1 MADSSTIE
9 ETENQTNKPGV
20 LSGGEPQLKQIF
32 FNQPFTAGR
41 FRISVKNIT
50 RIVYPKAK
58 VLIEGSDLSI
68 YDQIF
73 VVYGS
78 GEQRV
83 KSFFPNPAVSTF
95 IEFELPNLND
105 LLVDGA
111 TVQIKLV
118 SLRNREASGIIRQ
131 NLIYYTKSS
140 EEGQKEKS
148 SSSNNQK
155 PNGRG
160 TAGGTKGVFD
170 GGVGA
175 VVDATGA
182 VMGGVVKPFVTSG
195 KTLDATVQGLS
206 KSSGVVRGN
215 VKTSVGDNFDSSDD
229 VAEEV
234 SVRGSVSQN
243 VANEV
248 NATTEEKQTVTQKT
262 QASISSS
269 GQRVGEANIA
279 GIQTTTVSGGGG
291 ASVTNISPSTVSTSV
306 QGGEQSRTTGSG
318 SSSGGG
324 QAEVSS
330 KAQQTVL
337 TQVNTEGVSGQ
348 SVNVSANVNQPGSVS
363 GRVEVNDSSN
373 VDIKATTQSS
383 GSVSTGVKA
392 TVSGSSAGGK
402 SNVEVNDQTNVD
414 IQGGSQVSPN
424 SKQQRPGFTGQFSGS
439 APVTQQSQPSGSVA
453 TLEQENPERTTGIN
467 VQRTAGPLGGLN
479 VSEAINSKQ
488 NDVNRVSGDDSKKP
502 NSSLRTPSAG
512 GQPINPL
519 PSNTGA
525 DSNQLGSD
533 KEGSGNEDKEKQNE
547 PDEKPLTPLNS
558 EESKNSNQPEKNPEE
573 KENPEFKN
581 KLNKLKDNDA
591 ALQRALPQQSGNQ
604 LGSAGQEPSATKK
617 APNVQPRST
626 SPQGGGPL
634 GGSPENKEGQPQQ
647 AGLGQE
653 GKDLEKKDR
662 LPNRQSDNERSQGS
676 PPGQRSKDLKKP
688 DQNPQTL
695 PSVPPDESSLP
706 GRLNKVSQAKR
717 IIDKYG
723 QAGKGIGKAT
733 SKVWYYGLGISAGV
747 FFSGLDFFVG
757 ALIMDAYWIF
767 GHRKDKNLFPLSLWQ
782 KVVTI
787 FANLAPFL
795 YAAVIVILIAI
806 AGCNYP
812 VGKIA
817 GSYKLSYMGIAG
829 YGEVCEALES
839 AGSGLGVSG
848 GTGGGAV
855 PTIPGGVCSVAASGP
870 ASVENLAS
878 TCFGA
883 NAGKASAIAVAE
895 SGGNPVSMSRVDKC
909 GNDSVSVGLFQINL
923 TAHRVAGLN
932 CPSAF
937 NRRYDGPSSACQ
949 VINRPL
955 YDACVAAAK
964 IPENNIQE
972 ACRISGNGQSWSAWG
987 ANRRCGF

>member
-9 ETENQTNKPGV
+9 ETENQTNKPGI
-20 LSGGEPQLKQIF
+20 LSGGEPQLKEIF
-32 FNQPFTAGR
+32 LNQSFTAGR

-50 RIVYPKAK
+50 RVVYPKAK
-58 VLIEGSDLSI
+58 VLIEGNDLGI
-68 YDQIF
+68 YDQIY
-73 VVYGS
+73 VVFGN
-78 GEQRV
+78 GELRV
-83 KSFFPNPAVSTF
+83 KSFFPNPAISTF
-95 IEFELPNLND
+95 IEFELPDLNN

-111 TVQIKLV
+111 TVQVKLV
-118 SLRNREASGIIRQ
+118 SLRNKEASGIIKQ

-140 EEGQKEKS
+140 EEGQGEKDS
-148 SSSNNQK
+148 TSNNQK
-155 PNGRG
+155 STGRS
-160 TAGGTKGVFD
+160 AVGGSRGVFE

-195 KTLDATVQGLS
+195 KTSGPLTRGTVQANV
-206 KSSGVVRGN
+206 SSGFVNRKVQTN
-215 VKTSVGDNFDSSDD
+215 VEDDFDSNDD
-229 VAEEV
+229 VAQGA

-248 NATTEEKQTVTQKT
+248 NATIEEKQTVTQKT
-262 QASISSS
+262 QANIASS
-269 GQRVGEANIA
+269 GQRVGEVNI
-279 GIQTTTVSGGGG
+279 GGTQTTTVSGGGG
-291 ASVTNISPSTVSTSV
+291 ASSSVSGTI
-306 QGGEQSRTTGSG
+306 GTSG
-318 SSSGGG
+318 SVTTSGGG
-324 QAEVSS
+324 GRVEVSS
-330 KAQQTVL
+330 KGGQTVS
-337 TQVNTEGVSGQ
+337 TQTNVEGNLGKTVNI
-348 SVNVSANVNQPGSVS
+348 SANVNQSSPVS
-363 GRVEVNDSSN
+363 GKVEVNDKTNIDVKVKSQNVGKSKVESQIGASSSGAGRGSLAGGGNGSIEVNDSSN
-373 VDIKATTQSS
+373 VDI
-383 GSVSTGVKA
+383 
-392 TVSGSSAGGK
+392 
-402 SNVEVNDQTNVD
+402 
-414 IQGGSQVSPN
+414 QGGSQGLSSPG
-424 SKQQRPGFTGQFSGS
+424 KKVS
-439 APVTQQSQPSGSVA
+439 APAGQSLGSSSFNQQSQPSGSVA
-453 TLEQENPERTTGIN
+453 TLEQESPTQTIGVN
-467 VQRTAGPLGGLN
+467 VQRSAGPLGGLN
-479 VSEAINSKQ
+479 VSEAISSKQ
-488 NDVNRVSGDDSKKP
+488 NGVNKVSDNRPDKL
-502 NSSLRTPSAG
+502 N
-512 GQPINPL
+512 QPISQL
-519 PSNTGA
+519 ANTKGVEPNLSESKN
-525 DSNQLGSD
+525 D
-533 KEGSGNEDKEKQNE
+533 NEDKEKQNE
-547 PDEKPLTPLNS
+547 PGEKPLTPLKP
-558 EESKNSNQPEKNPEE
+558 EELKNPDQQETNPKE

-591 ALQRALPQQSGNQ
+591 ALQRALPLEQGDQPGLTNKEP
-604 LGSAGQEPSATKK
+604 GSEKRS
-617 APNVQPRST
+617 PNVQPRS
-626 SPQGGGPL
+626 SGQQGGGFGGGPRNKQDPL
-634 GGSPENKEGQPQQ
+634 KQSD
-647 AGLGQE
+647 LGQE
-653 GKDLEKKDR
+653 GKDLGKKEGLPKRESDNKKPDGA
-662 LPNRQSDNERSQGS
+662 LPNQQSSN
-676 PPGQRSKDLKKP
+676 LKKP
-688 DQNPQTL
+688 DQKPQSVSPGL
-695 PSVPPDESSLP
+695 PKEGSLP
-706 GRLNKVSQAKR
+706 GRLDKVSQAKR

-795 YAAVIVILIAI
+795 YAAVIVVLIAI

-812 VGKIA
+812 VGKIS

-839 AGSGLGVSG
+839 AGSGLGVTG
-848 GTGGGAV
+848 ETGGAI

-964 IPENNIQE
+964 LPENNIQE

>member
-20 LSGGEPQLKQIF
+20 FSGRESQLKEISL
-32 FNQPFTAGR
+32 NQPFTAGR

-50 RIVYPKAK
+50 RVVFPKAK
-58 VLIEGSDLSI
+58 VLIEGSDLNI

-73 VVYGS
+73 VVFEN
-78 GEQRV
+78 GERRV
-83 KSFFPNPAVSTF
+83 KSFFPNPAISTF
-95 IEFELPNLND
+95 IEFELPDLNN

-111 TVQIKLV
+111 TVQVKLV
-118 SLRNREASGIIRQ
+118 SLRNKEASGIIKQ
-131 NLIYYTKSS
+131 NLIYYTKSF
-140 EEGQKEKS
+140 EEEQKEKS

-155 PNGRG
+155 SSGVG
-160 TAGGTKGVFD
+160 TTGGSKGVFE

-175 VVDATGA
+175 AVDATGV

-195 KTLDATVQGLS
+195 KASGSFIQGTS
-206 KSSGVVRGN
+206 QINVSSGFANRKVQTN
-215 VKTSVGDNFDSSDD
+215 VEDDFDSNDD
-229 VAEEV
+229 VEQGA

-248 NATTEEKQTVTQKT
+248 NATAEGKQTVTQKT

-269 GQRVGEANIA
+269 GQRVGEANM
-279 GIQTTTVSGGGG
+279 GGTQTTTVSGVSGASSLVSGTAGISSSATISAGGG
-291 ASVTNISPSTVSTSV
+291 SGRGQV
-306 QGGEQSRTTGSG
+306 QVNSEG
-318 SSSGGG
+318 
-324 QAEVSS
+324 
-330 KAQQTVL
+330 QQTISARVS
-337 TQVNTEGVSGQ
+337 TEGVSGQ
-348 SVNVSANVNQPGSVS
+348 SVNVSASVNEPGAVS
-363 GRVEVNDSSN
+363 GNVEVNDKTNIDVKVKSQN
-373 VDIKATTQSS
+373 VGKSKVETQIGASSS
-383 GSVSTGVKA
+383 GVVSA
-392 TVSGSSAGGK
+392 SSAGGRQQG
-402 SNVEVNDQTNVD
+402 SVEVNDQTNVD
-414 IQGGSQVSPN
+414 IQGGSQGLSSPG
-424 SKQQRPGFTGQFSGS
+424 KKVS
-439 APVTQQSQPSGSVA
+439 APAEQSLGSSSLNQQSRPSGSVA
-453 TLEQENPERTTGIN
+453 TLEQESPTQSMGVN
-467 VQRTAGPLGGLN
+467 VQRSVWPLGGLN
-479 VSEAINSKQ
+479 VSEAISSKQ
-488 NDVNRVSGDDSKKP
+488 NGVNKVSDNRPDKKNQPNSQTVNTEGIKP
-502 NSSLRTPSAG
+502 N
-512 GQPINPL
+512 QPESKN
-519 PSNTGA
+519 
-525 DSNQLGSD
+525 D
-533 KEGSGNEDKEKQNE
+533 NENKEKQNE
-547 PDEKPLTPLNS
+547 PAEKPLAPLNS
-558 EESKNSNQPEKNPEE
+558 EEQKKPDQPETNPEE

-591 ALQRALPQQSGNQ
+591 ALQRALPQERGDQPGLTNK
-604 LGSAGQEPSATKK
+604 EPSSEKRPAQ
-617 APNVQPRST
+617 VQPRSLGQ
-626 SPQGGGPL
+626 QGGGL
-634 GGSPENKEGQPQQ
+634 GGSSPDRQDPLKQSDIGQEEKDLGKKEGLPRRESDNKKP
-647 AGLGQE
+647 E
-653 GKDLEKKDR
+653 GI
-662 LPNRQSDNERSQGS
+662 LPNQQPSS
-676 PPGQRSKDLKKP
+676 LKKP
-688 DQNPQTL
+688 DQNLQPESSGL
-695 PSVPPDESSLP
+695 PKEGSLP
-706 GRLNKVSQAKR
+706 GRLGKVSQAKR

-787 FANLAPFL
+787 FANVAPFL
-795 YAAVIVILIAI
+795 YAAVIVVLIAI
-806 AGCNYP
+806 AGCNSP

-817 GSYKLSYMGIAG
+817 GSYNFSYMGMAG

-848 GTGGGAV
+848 GTGEAV

-870 ASVENLAS
+870 ASVDSLAS

-937 NRRYDGPSSACQ
+937 NRRYDGPGSACQ
-949 VINRPL
+949 VINRSL

-964 IPENNIQE
+964 LPENNIQE

>member
-9 ETENQTNKPGV
+9 ETENQTNKPGI
-20 LSGGEPQLKQIF
+20 LSGGEPQLKEIF
-32 FNQPFTAGR
+32 LNQSFTAGR

-50 RIVYPKAK
+50 RVVYPKAK
-58 VLIEGSDLSI
+58 VLIEGNDLGI
-68 YDQIF
+68 YDQIY
-73 VVYGS
+73 VVFGN
-78 GEQRV
+78 GELRV
-83 KSFFPNPAVSTF
+83 KSFFPNPAISTF
-95 IEFELPNLND
+95 IEFELPDLNN

-111 TVQIKLV
+111 TVQVKLV
-118 SLRNREASGIIRQ
+118 SLRNKEASGIIKQ

-140 EEGQKEKS
+140 EEGQGEKDS
-148 SSSNNQK
+148 TSNNQK
-155 PNGRG
+155 STGRS
-160 TAGGTKGVFD
+160 AVGGSRGVFE

-182 VMGGVVKPFVTSG
+182 VMGGVVKPFVTSSG
-195 KTLDATVQGLS
+195 QSSATAIAGQSQTNSNIISGGNASINVQADIDTDA
-206 KSSGVVRGN
+206 
-215 VKTSVGDNFDSSDD
+215 GD
-229 VAEEV
+229 AEEI

-248 NATTEEKQTVTQKT
+248 NATIEEKQTVTQKT
-262 QASISSS
+262 QANIASS
-269 GQRVGEANIA
+269 GQRVGEVNI
-279 GIQTTTVSGGGG
+279 GGTQTTTVSGGGG
-291 ASVTNISPSTVSTSV
+291 ASSSVSGTI
-306 QGGEQSRTTGSG
+306 GTSG
-318 SSSGGG
+318 SVTTSGGG
-324 QAEVSS
+324 GRVEVSS
-330 KAQQTVL
+330 KGGQTVS
-337 TQVNTEGVSGQ
+337 TQTNVEGNLGKTVNI
-348 SVNVSANVNQPGSVS
+348 SANVNQSSPVS
-363 GRVEVNDSSN
+363 GKVEVNDKTNIDVKVKSQNVGKSKVESQIGASSSGAGRGSLAGGGNGSIEVNDSSN
-373 VDIKATTQSS
+373 VDI
-383 GSVSTGVKA
+383 
-392 TVSGSSAGGK
+392 
-402 SNVEVNDQTNVD
+402 
-414 IQGGSQVSPN
+414 QGGSQGLSSPG
-424 SKQQRPGFTGQFSGS
+424 KKVS
-439 APVTQQSQPSGSVA
+439 APAGQSLGSSSLNQQSQPSGSVA
-453 TLEQENPERTTGIN
+453 TLEQESPTQTIGVN
-467 VQRTAGPLGGLN
+467 VQRSAGPLGGLN
-479 VSEAINSKQ
+479 VSEAISSKQ
-488 NDVNRVSGDDSKKP
+488 NGVNKVSDNRPDKL
-502 NSSLRTPSAG
+502 N
-512 GQPINPL
+512 QPISQL
-519 PSNTGA
+519 ANTKGVEPNLSESKN
-525 DSNQLGSD
+525 D
-533 KEGSGNEDKEKQNE
+533 NEDKEKQNE
-547 PDEKPLTPLNS
+547 PGEKPLTPLKP
-558 EESKNSNQPEKNPEE
+558 EELKNPDQPETISKE

-591 ALQRALPQQSGNQ
+591 ALQRALPLEQGDQPGLTSKEP
-604 LGSAGQEPSATKK
+604 GSEKRS
-617 APNVQPRST
+617 PNVQPRS
-626 SPQGGGPL
+626 PGQQGGGPL
-634 GGSPENKEGQPQQ
+634 AGDPPKVPRDPNQDPPQEPEGMGKKNQPSNKLPSKNPKITDRPLVNDDRN
-647 AGLGQE
+647 AGELMSNAFK
-653 GKDLEKKDR
+653 GKDV
-662 LPNRQSDNERSQGS
+662 
-676 PPGQRSKDLKKP
+676 
-688 DQNPQTL
+688 
-695 PSVPPDESSLP
+695 PSRDVLST
-706 GRLNKVSQAKR
+706 VKR
-717 IIDKYG
+717 IIDKKSKL
-723 QAGKGIGKAT
+723 AGKGIGQAT

-795 YAAVIVILIAI
+795 YAAVIVVLIAI

-812 VGKIA
+812 VGKIS

-839 AGSGLGVSG
+839 AGSGLGV
-848 GTGGGAV
+848 TGETGGAV

-964 IPENNIQE
+964 LPENNIQE